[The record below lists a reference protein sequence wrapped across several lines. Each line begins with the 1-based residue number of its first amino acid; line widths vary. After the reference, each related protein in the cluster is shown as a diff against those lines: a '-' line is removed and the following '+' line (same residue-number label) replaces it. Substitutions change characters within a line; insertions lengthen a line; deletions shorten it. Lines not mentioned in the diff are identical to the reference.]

1 MITDFTVKKRIER
14 PKKRREMTPI
24 LWMNRSQG
32 AARRYWPWLQNHSVR
47 SSLQEH
53 PLFWKTPTLHS
64 AQPAVC
70 SPRRRQNPQ
79 MYGSYLVALEVLPY
93 FPLTKKRERLKTTPL
108 ALKTAEPVH
117 NYSRCKDAY
126 GSERSHWKLEHP
138 AILCLV
144 TIHTWEVYQ
153 HVCQYLDS
161 NVVLF
166 VWTEGAA

>member
-1 MITDFTVKKRIER
+1 
-14 PKKRREMTPI
+14 MTPT

-32 AARRYWPWLQNHSVR
+32 DTDLDYKIIQWDLLCRSILCFGRLQHCIHLSP
-47 SSLQEH
+47 Q
-53 PLFWKTPTLHS
+53 S
-64 AQPAVC
+64 AVPGEDKIHNC
-70 SPRRRQNPQ
+70 KD
-79 MYGSYLVALEVLPY
+79 LILLLLEVLPN
-93 FPLTKKRERLKTTPL
+93 FPLTKKRERLKKTPL
-108 ALKTAEPVH
+108 ALKIAEPVN

-138 AILCLV
+138 DILCLV